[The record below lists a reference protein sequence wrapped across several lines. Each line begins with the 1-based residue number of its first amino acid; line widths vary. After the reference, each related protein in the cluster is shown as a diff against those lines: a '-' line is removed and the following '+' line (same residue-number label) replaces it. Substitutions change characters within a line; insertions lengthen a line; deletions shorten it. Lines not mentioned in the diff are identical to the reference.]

1 MYYPKDYKKA
11 IHELLYNIYIPLLTF
26 LDTSIGFTF
35 NIVNML
41 NYYIMC
47 NGIKVVL
54 NKHIESIKNQ
64 NLSVIFRK
72 KGQKNGFNDF
82 NLEPSIHLT
91 RQFICTL

>member
-1 MYYPKDYKKA
+1 MNFYT
-11 IHELLYNIYIPLLTF
+11 IYIPLLTF
-26 LDTSIGFTF
+26 LDISIGFTF

-47 NGIKVVL
+47 NGAKVVL

-72 KGQKNGFNDF
+72 QESTSLV
-82 NLEPSIHLT
+82 NLSAHYESDKYFKQIFRTLNKLT
-91 RQFICTL
+91 